1 MTEEQRNEDT
11 TEDTENTPFRA
22 FKTEDEY
29 KTHLKHVTQERAE
42 RAKTKAVND
51 LLEKLELEDEDTLAE
66 VVSDYRTIQEA
77 TQSETEQIEE
87 RARKAEK
94 KQTELK
100 ETMQTVE
107 AERDEAKERTETLE
121 GLVSAFV
128 TPRLEQLPEHYRELL
143 DEWPVEKQAAWLT
156 KNADKLTETGGNGG
170 VRPAGSRP
178 TGRAQTLPKGEA
190 DKEAREQQ
198 RRARVSAI

>member
-1 MTEEQRNEDT
+1 MTEEPRTEDT
-11 TEDTENTPFRA
+11 TEETTGPYRA

-94 KQTELK
+94 KQSELK

-107 AERDEAKERTETLE
+107 AERDEAKERNESLE
-121 GLVSAFV
+121 GLVASFV
-128 TPRLEQLPEHYRELL
+128 TPRLERLEPHYRELL
-143 DEWPVEKQAAWLT
+143 DEWPVEKQADWLAR
-156 KNADKLTETGGNGG
+156 NEDKLTETNGAS
-170 VRPAGSRP
+170 VRPVGSRP
-178 TGRAQTLPKGEA
+178 TGRAQTVPKGEA